1 MSKVDK
7 SVIIIGAGVAGL
19 TAAKFLKQFGFSV
32 KVFEASD
39 GVGGRLRTFKQDG
52 FLLDKG
58 FQVLLGA
65 YPLAKE
71 ILDYKAL
78 KLKPFLSGA
87 KIFHAKGSS
96 NVVDPLR
103 KPNGLLETLL
113 APIGSI
119 KDKLFSKVGI
129 IATLITS
136 CINACI

>member
-58 FQVLLGA
+58 FQFQFA
-65 YPLAKE
+65 A
-71 ILDYKAL
+71 LDKAL
-78 KLKPFLSGA
+78 DNLLK
-87 KIFHAKGSS
+87 
-96 NVVDPLR
+96 
-103 KPNGLLETLL
+103 
-113 APIGSI
+113 
-119 KDKLFSKVGI
+119 
-129 IATLITS
+129 
-136 CINACI
+136 